1 MKCFTHPGADAV
13 GIGKHCNKGVG
24 LDCAVDVG
32 GGIACKGKCESQV
45 KVLIDAQQRVAV
57 LYQTSRSVY
66 RWLAVSMFVVGVA
79 FELVGLN
86 GLLSERTNR
95 GDILGA
101 GFGVVLCIGAFA
113 MHKMAKKMPIPS

>member
-1 MKCFTHPGADAV
+1 MKCFTHRGADAG
-13 GIGKHCNKGVG
+13 GIGKPCNQGVG

-32 GGIACKGKCESQV
+32 GGIACQGKCESQV
-45 KVLIDAQQRVAV
+45 TVLIDAQQRVAV

-79 FELVGLN
+79 FELVDLN
-86 GLLSERTNR
+86 GLQSERTNR

-113 MHKMAKKMPIPS
+113 MHKMAKEMPIPG